1 LPFITGIIKKNENMI
16 KRNVSSILIIIAMIL
31 NIMNF
36 NFSNFNIESKKTW
49 LFLSA
54 SIIMIASIILI
65 FITENKKIKKAEV

>member
-1 LPFITGIIKKNENMI
+1 MI

>member
-1 LPFITGIIKKNENMI
+1 MPFITGIIKKNENMI